1 MQRNYFLV
9 GLLASL
15 LLLCTRASLAA
26 QDAAAVAEREER
38 EANYKRMLLKVEGI
52 EEALQAQTKRMSALT
67 SEINALREDVDRL
80 KSRNESAATQ
90 EGFKRLAEKIEEVDK
105 KRRADSD
112 LVYKQ
117 INDLRKGVSR
127 IATDPVVSAPAKPPK
142 PSEGAAAPDKPGYT
156 YQIKDGDTL
165 SRIVKE
171 LTAQNYKITQKQMMD
186 ANPTVNWSKLRIG
199 QTVIVPS
206 PAP

>member
-1 MQRNYFLV
+1 MQRNYFLA

-15 LLLCTRASLAA
+15 LLLCTRPSVAA

-38 EANYKRMLLKVEGI
+38 ESNYKRMLLKVEGI
-52 EEALQAQTKRMSALT
+52 EEALQAQTKRMNTLAN
-67 SEINALREDVDRL
+67 EINALREDVDRL
-80 KSRNESAATQ
+80 KSRNDNTATQ

-117 INDLRKGVSR
+117 INDLRKGVSK
-127 IATDPVVSAPAKPPK
+127 IASDPIPAAPPKPPK
-142 PSEGAAAPDKPGYT
+142 PTEGDKPAYT

-165 SRIVKE
+165 VRIVKE
-171 LTAQNYKITQKQMMD
+171 LSAENYKITQKQMMD
-186 ANPTVNWSKLRIG
+186 ANPNVNWNKLRIG
-199 QTVIVPS
+199 QTVIVP
-206 PAP
+206 APNP